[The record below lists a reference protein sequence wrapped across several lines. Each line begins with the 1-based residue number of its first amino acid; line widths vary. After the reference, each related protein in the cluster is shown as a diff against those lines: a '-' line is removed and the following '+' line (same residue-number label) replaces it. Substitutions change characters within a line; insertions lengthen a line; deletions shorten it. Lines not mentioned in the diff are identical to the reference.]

1 MAAAAAAV
9 VKKRNEARHEHEHE
23 LEVSSPTGKKK
34 DDFLENP
41 KIKRDPLPPERSTG
55 FWKHQ
60 RKAATFY
67 VDVRLQVGIAGL
79 ICGNFVANVIEKWID
94 PTGEKHEAAW
104 SFFEY
109 FFNIAFLFELWLN
122 LYGFWFW
129 RFWSSAWNVFD
140 FLVVSI
146 GVLGMFKVPLP
157 GPLSLLR
164 MMRAFRVFRLFK
176 RVKSLNK
183 IMVSLA
189 KAVPGVSNAF
199 LILFLVMCIYS
210 ILGVDFFSQYAVQG
224 VYSNE
229 AGEKV
234 DATTARGVAYGDEY
248 FGNFGLALF
257 TMFQV
262 LTCES
267 WSEAVARPMFHGND
281 GVLSF
286 GAAIYFVSFNII
298 VGIVLINVVVAV
310 LLEKM
315 VEEPQ
320 PGEDKDDDYA
330 EEIANTDEVPEL
342 VLLPGRGP
350 NDDQMELKA
359 LDSAVQAQA
368 LISNG
373 DNIFKIA
380 AEKCANGS
388 IAEQDLSYIEAETA
402 KMKVE
407 MCLVNGQIQA
417 VLDCLQQKREMGIA

>member
-1 MAAAAAAV
+1 MAAAAAAAS
-9 VKKRNEARHEHEHE
+9 VKKRHEARHEE

-34 DDFLENP
+34 DDLSEKP
-41 KIKRDPLPPERSTG
+41 KQKRSTLPPERSTG

-67 VDVRLQVGIAGL
+67 IDVRLQVGIAGL

-94 PTGEKHEAAW
+94 PTGVKYEVAW
-104 SFFEY
+104 SIFEY
-109 FFNIAFLFELWLN
+109 FFNIAFLIELWLN
-122 LYGFWFW
+122 MYGFWFW

-176 RVKSLNK
+176 RVKSLNR

-210 ILGVDFFSQYAVQG
+210 ILGVDFFSEYAQSG
-224 VYSNE
+224 TYSNE
-229 AGEKV
+229 AGQSV
-234 DATTARGVAYGDEY
+234 GAITGRGVAYGEEY

-267 WSEAVARPMFHGND
+267 WSEAVARPMFHGDD
-281 GVLSF
+281 GLLTL

-320 PGEDKDDDYA
+320 PGEEEDEDDA
-330 EEIANTDEVPEL
+330 EETANADEVPEMT
-342 VLLPGRGP
+342 LPSDRGQ
-350 NDDQMELKA
+350 NDDQVEPKA

-368 LISNG
+368 LIRNG
-373 DNIFKIA
+373 GSILKIA
-380 AEKCANGS
+380 TEKCANGS
-388 IAEQDLSYIEAETA
+388 IAEQDLSYIEAETS
-402 KMKVE
+402 KMKDE
-407 MCLVNGQIQA
+407 MYIVNGHIQA
-417 VLDCLQQKREMGIA
+417 VLDRLRKREM